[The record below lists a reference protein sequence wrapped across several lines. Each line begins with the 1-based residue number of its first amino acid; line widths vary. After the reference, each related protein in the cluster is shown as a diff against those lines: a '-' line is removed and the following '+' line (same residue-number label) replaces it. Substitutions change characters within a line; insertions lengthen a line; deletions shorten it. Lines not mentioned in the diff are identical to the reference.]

1 MCFKILL
8 CKQNAKQIF
17 GLFCYFGWLF
27 TFVTKRWNFRFSNIY
42 TMIEIFGISI
52 STNRDTI
59 SFSCVVVVVAKI
71 LWQYERLYLNWKSG
85 SKEIGNCQNIGDC
98 LNERPLFWLHLFFI
112 YFCFFF
118 HFSVNTSTYLLWL
131 NVFFPSNLCCFKLL
145 LCNTPVICNQRIS
158 LWFNNFSQNCLQN
171 QIGWNKSL
179 PIYYFPIE

>member
-1 MCFKILL
+1 MKLSVFKYLELWLKSLVFPYRRIETRFCF
-8 CKQNAKQIF
+8 
-17 GLFCYFGWLF
+17 
-27 TFVTKRWNFRFSNIY
+27 
-42 TMIEIFGISI
+42 
-52 STNRDTI
+52 
-59 SFSCVVVVVAKI
+59 VVVVVAKI

-158 LWFNNFSQNCLQN
+158 LWFNNFSQNCLQ
-171 QIGWNKSL
+171 IRLVEIKACPFIIFRLNKLLNSSTSPSFDL
-179 PIYYFPIE
+179 CYLVLS